1 MKLYLSRFSFAGYE
15 RPGYFIREGTAPLQ
29 KYDWYGYYGHEKN
42 KNTCYVDKLSGDY
55 KFEFS
60 DHHDLVI
67 ETLTLT

>member
-1 MKLYLSRFSFAGYE
+1 MKLYSSRFSFPGYE
-15 RPGYFIREGTAPLQ
+15 RPGYFLQEGTAHLQ